1 MTNFSTWDPSI
12 HIRVGSTSDGVDAQ
26 RYVSTGKGSDNAVLI
41 SSTASS
47 SASTPSLTRW
57 SISFVNSSVCSYSA
71 NVAMVA
77 CSVGE
82 LAFLLTSRASAP
94 AATTD
99 SAARAARAARVC
111 AGRILTNSSPLR
123 SRLLACIDECRYTVD
138 PIDLR
143 TCFAE
148 SRLQTVRWMIVR
160 CALRIHALRQPRHI
174 PWHHDAPAFTKAA
187 GPLGGQTKLS
197 ELFSDKHMCVQRRS
211 QFRSSK
217 TTRFHIS
224 SEP

>member
-1 MTNFSTWDPSI
+1 
-12 HIRVGSTSDGVDAQ
+12 
-26 RYVSTGKGSDNAVLI
+26 
-41 SSTASS
+41 
-47 SASTPSLTRW
+47 
-57 SISFVNSSVCSYSA
+57 
-71 NVAMVA
+71 
-77 CSVGE
+77 
-82 LAFLLTSRASAP
+82 LLTSRASAP

-174 PWHHDAPAFTKAA
+174 PWHQDAPAIYQGG
-187 GPLGGQTKLS
+187 GP
-197 ELFSDKHMCVQRRS
+197 
-211 QFRSSK
+211 
-217 TTRFHIS
+217 TRGTNITFGTIFG
-224 SEP
+224 

>member
-1 MTNFSTWDPSI
+1 MTTITQKPHPGGRAW
-12 HIRVGSTSDGVDAQ
+12 VLTSGGVVAQ

-47 SASTPSLTRW
+47 RASTPSLTRW

-148 SRLQTVRWMIVR
+148 SRLQTVRWMIAR

-174 PWHHDAPAFTKAA
+174 PMAPRCSSNAHTANKI
-187 GPLGGQTKLS
+187 LS
-197 ELFSDKHMCVQRRS
+197 W
-211 QFRSSK
+211 K
-217 TTRFHIS
+217 TIFGS
-224 SEP
+224 CF